1 MGLCALTALAQSVA
15 PSTNEEQDLGN
26 AAQLPLVVYSRHYN
40 TPCYGDYVPT
50 PTEADG
56 KFSVSLA
63 ANEFE
68 PIQIGLYVPA
78 SSDLLKKI
86 TLDVDVDVPHKVGH
100 IHYESYRE
108 HWRPI
113 DKGRWYT
120 DYPGGRRAL
129 PLYMIPVSTIEE
141 IQPGHSAAFWITFKP
156 DEDCQAGI
164 HRGHFTVTIRG
175 QEPQRYELQV
185 QIHPFS
191 LPRPDVAF
199 SLYARPDRI
208 PRYWTRKYQEMY
220 AQDMAEHGFNSGQ
233 ICAFYPSFASD
244 AYQKTGRV
252 PPPPTAGQWIEP
264 WTTLLEPKNLTD
276 GKVDPGQLVAA
287 QIEILKQAGLA
298 QLDVPIF
305 TVQDSWTC
313 AGKSII
319 AETFRQF
326 AVEKGWPEILF
337 STRDEPPPWRT
348 GPHSITAES
357 IQGMLDFKRL
367 KNCRTFTAL
376 SGPSALSWGHLHDVW
391 IVLAGQISPEL
402 VREAKRQG
410 AKLWTYSERLR
421 ITNLRA
427 NRYYAGLYTWG
438 LGLDGNTAYCY
449 GQYVF
454 PPKAGE
460 GAQDPVWL
468 PDHGRTSMH
477 VINGYI
483 IPGPNGPISSM
494 GFEGRREGIDDFR
507 YLQLLEARLKA
518 TDVNSVTAR
527 EARNWLDGL
536 KKIIHDEAIQGV
548 FSSGHQYLWE
558 LDWVE
563 PSPNFKPVEYA
574 ALRDKAASF
583 IVQLAAA
590 PNEINLPPTIREFPP
605 SGWEGETFEKE
616 SIDAIVLAMQQGSES
631 EQRAAATALFFK
643 KPSEKEIPRIVQVL
657 PALLEQPEV
666 RMPVLQ
672 AIRTLGPNAGATVPI
687 IKKLLKDEED
697 PLVRCNALLAL
708 GSIGPDAVDAL
719 IIGLEDPF
727 HMNKSLA
734 AECLARLGTAAAKAL
749 PALEA
754 AADSPNESISARMR
768 SSMNLIREG
777 SK

>member
-1 MGLCALTALAQSVA
+1 
-15 PSTNEEQDLGN
+15 
-26 AAQLPLVVYSRHYN
+26 
-40 TPCYGDYVPT
+40 
-50 PTEADG
+50 
-56 KFSVSLA
+56 
-63 ANEFE
+63 
-68 PIQIGLYVPA
+68 
-78 SSDLLKKI
+78 
-86 TLDVDVDVPHKVGH
+86 
-100 IHYESYRE
+100 
-108 HWRPI
+108 
-113 DKGRWYT
+113 
-120 DYPGGRRAL
+120 
-129 PLYMIPVSTIEE
+129 
-141 IQPGHSAAFWITFKP
+141 
-156 DEDCQAGI
+156 
-164 HRGHFTVTIRG
+164 
-175 QEPQRYELQV
+175 
-185 QIHPFS
+185 
-191 LPRPDVAF
+191 
-199 SLYARPDRI
+199 
-208 PRYWTRKYQEMY
+208 
-220 AQDMAEHGFNSGQ
+220 
-233 ICAFYPSFASD
+233 
-244 AYQKTGRV
+244 
-252 PPPPTAGQWIEP
+252 
-264 WTTLLEPKNLTD
+264 
-276 GKVDPGQLVAA
+276 
-287 QIEILKQAGLA
+287 
-298 QLDVPIF
+298 
-305 TVQDSWTC
+305 
-313 AGKSII
+313 
-319 AETFRQF
+319 
-326 AVEKGWPEILF
+326 
-337 STRDEPPPWRT
+337 
-348 GPHSITAES
+348 
-357 IQGMLDFKRL
+357 
-367 KNCRTFTAL
+367 
-376 SGPSALSWGHLHDVW
+376 LHDVW

-421 ITNLRA
+421 ITNFRA

-548 FSSGHQYLWE
+548 FSSGHQHLWE

-563 PSPNFKPVEYA
+563 PSPNFNPVEYA

-643 KPSEKEIPRIVQVL
+643 KPSEKEIPRIVQVFT
-657 PALLEQPEV
+657 ALLEQPEV

-697 PLVRCNALLAL
+697 PLVA
-708 GSIGPDAVDAL
+708 GVDTLTSEARPTRL
-719 IIGLEDPF
+719 KVGF
-727 HMNKSLA
+727 HFCSV
-734 AECLARLGTAAAKAL
+734 
-749 PALEA
+749 
-754 AADSPNESISARMR
+754 
-768 SSMNLIREG
+768 
-777 SK
+777 